1 MKIILVR
8 KMDIRIRNIVRWLQ
22 RRPFKNSITVC
33 NDVRDLDSGIYRN
46 MPCVC
51 GSGSKYKHC
60 CMPNIAKTTETQ
72 LAKKLTEKDI
82 KYYQKKYKEKTS
94 GLDSRTI

>member
-1 MKIILVR
+1 M
-8 KMDIRIRNIVRWLQ
+8 VRWLQ
-22 RRPFKNSITVC
+22 RHPFTNTSTVF
-33 NDVRDLDSGIYRN
+33 NDTRDLDSGIYRN
-46 MPCVC
+46 MLCVC
-51 GSGSKYKHC
+51 GSGTKYKHC
-60 CMPNIAKTTETQ
+60 CMPNTAKTIETQ